1 MTIDSD
7 KILHDLLNSL
17 DSLEGIR
24 PEEIPN
30 IALYMD
36 QVTTFMDAQLA
47 SSRRF
52 ESDKVLTKTMINNY
66 AKNKLLPPPVK
77 KKYSPEHMMLLV
89 FIYYFKNILSITDI
103 QTLLAPITDR
113 YFGTESGFSIKDIYD
128 EIFQMEKEEIASVKE
143 DLLKKADVSKS
154 MFGSSPEEDREFLQL
169 FSFICLL
176 SFDVYLKKQMIEHM
190 VDELASLADT
200 ADFKV
205 GAIYIN
211 GQNDTAGYT
220 FQHHS
225 GITKAMEN
233 LGLDPASQLLI
244 VDNVAEDYTAVSNAI
259 DTLAGQGANII
270 FGISFGYIDAMN
282 DKAEEYPEI
291 IFSHATGYM
300 GNDTNFNNYFGRIY
314 QARYLT
320 GVAAGLKSLEMGNNS
335 IGYVAAYN
343 REYAETCSGI
353 NAFALGVQAVNP
365 DAVVHV
371 NKISTWG
378 DENLERQAAQ
388 ALIDTYDCCVIGQH
402 CDSAQPQLVAAEN
415 NVFGC
420 GYNSDMTEQAPNAHL
435 TAAIWHW
442 DVYYQAAIETAMTCG
457 GAENFVTEMGGNAYY
472 AGLSE
477 GFVDASTLNELVAA
491 PGTAAAMEAVREL
504 IDSGEW
510 DVFSGVKLNIT
521 VDAEADTAAVEQV
534 DAPLMSD
541 GYELKDGE
549 VVEMAN
555 PEIVPAGGASVTDD
569 VIKSGMNYNVAGV
582 VEG

>member
-1 MTIDSD
+1 MKKLLAFVMAAAMT
-7 KILHDLLNSL
+7 LSL
-17 DSLEGIR
+17 AACGGGSSSSAGTST
-24 PEEIPN
+24 PAGTSSAP
-30 IALYMD
+30 A
-36 QVTTFMDAQLA
+36 A
-47 SSRRF
+47 SS
-52 ESDKVLTKTMINNY
+52 T
-66 AKNKLLPPPVK
+66 P
-77 KKYSPEHMMLLV
+77 
-89 FIYYFKNILSITDI
+89 
-103 QTLLAPITDR
+103 
-113 YFGTESGFSIKDIYD
+113 
-128 EIFQMEKEEIASVKE
+128 
-143 DLLKKADVSKS
+143 
-154 MFGSSPEEDREFLQL
+154 
-169 FSFICLL
+169 
-176 SFDVYLKKQMIEHM
+176 
-190 VDELASLADT
+190 ADT

-420 GYNSDMTEQAPNAHL
+420 GYNSDMTADAPKAHL
-435 TAAIWHW
+435 TAAMWNW
-442 DVYYQAAIETAMTCG
+442 DVYYKTAIETAMSCESAG
-457 GAENFVTEMGGNAYY
+457 QFVTAMGGPAYY
-472 AGLSE
+472 GGLNEGMVDVSPLSE
-477 GFVDASTLNELVAA
+477 NCAAGTQDAIDQVKA
-491 PGTAAAMEAVREL
+491 L
-504 IDSGEW
+504 IATGEW
-510 DVFSGVKLNIT
+510 DVFSGVKLNVT
-521 VDAEADTAAVEQV
+521 VTDGKATVEKV
-534 DAPLMSD
+534 DAPLMTND
-541 GYELKDGE
+541 GTEI
-549 VVEMAN
+549 MA
-555 PEIVPAGGASVTDD
+555 AGGPSVEDS
-569 VIKSGMNYNVAGV
+569 VITGSMNYL
-582 VEG
+582 VEGVKNA